1 MDCKQDP
8 YRRERFKNGAE
19 ALRWLQARGQI
30 SRGKFY
36 EDCNSGHITIYP
48 DKTVSKFD
56 VAMYAEKHFAKFV
69 RTAQVQPSTATGD
82 DDMLN
87 SCGDAESPE
96 GQPEGRGMANRNVL
110 KAAALKGSVQTLNNL
125 ISALEQQQGKMQQ
138 QIAEL
143 LGAVNQ
149 GRSSVSG

>member
-1 MDCKQDP
+1 MMECKDP

-36 EDCNSGHITIYP
+36 EDCNNGHITIYP

-69 RTAQVQPSTATGD
+69 RTAPVQPSTETEGD
-82 DDMLN
+82 GTL
-87 SCGDAESPE
+87 SCC
-96 GQPEGRGMANRNVL
+96 GQPEPPECQAEGAGKVNRSVL
-110 KAAALKGSVQTLNNL
+110 KAAALKGSVQTINNL
-125 ISALEQQQGKMQQ
+125 ISAL
-138 QIAEL
+138 A
-143 LGAVNQ
+143 
-149 GRSSVSG
+149 GR